1 MLDGYHSEK
10 PCQKLCAFF
19 FFGLDKIHLWK
30 VLCIFALD
38 HDHDHHPH
46 IATLSDKL
54 ERVINLSSCGI

>member
-1 MLDGYHSEK
+1 MDII
-10 PCQKLCAFF
+10 QKNHVKNYVLSFF
-19 FFGLDKIHLWK
+19 WFGLNTSLESP
-30 VLCIFALD
+30 LYFALD